1 MIVCAPY
8 ALLRGHRG
16 RLVRSRARTDFWGT
30 DIRPARSGAERVRRP
45 NKREQR
51 QPAPAPA
58 GGTLGAQATP
68 AGVWL
73 PPAAA
78 GARQR
83 AEHPPAERTPSF
95 FVVLLPLPREG
106 VGGGPIITERS
117 EASARRR
124 PQPPERSRVAI
135 CLQKAAFTNRTP
147 LGLVLFAKAAF
158 CERQDVT
165 CFDLVCSRSDRER
178 GAFPWERHPQTG
190 EAITTYF
197 QFSLDRC

>member
-1 MIVCAPY
+1 MQ
-8 ALLRGHRG
+8 
-16 RLVRSRARTDFWGT
+16 SRARTDFWGT
-30 DIRPARSGAERVRRP
+30 DIRPARSGAERARRP

-58 GGTLGAQATP
+58 GGTLGAHATP

-83 AEHPPAERTPSF
+83 AEHPPAERTSSF
-95 FVVLLPLPREG
+95 LVVLLPLPREG

-135 CLQKAAFTNRTP
+135 CSQPSQLLRIDHPEGSRIYLQKPAFANGKTFLKGCAR
-147 LGLVLFAKAAF
+147 
-158 CERQDVT
+158 
-165 CFDLVCSRSDRER
+165 SRSDRER

-190 EAITTYF
+190 EAITTNF
-197 QFSLDRC
+197 QFPLDRC

>member
-16 RLVRSRARTDFWGT
+16 RLVRSRARTDIWGT
-30 DIRPARSGAERVRRP
+30 DIRPARSGAERARRP

-135 CLQKAAFTNRTP
+135 CSQPSQLLRIDHPRRGLGSICKSPLLRTARRNLFRSRLQPK
-147 LGLVLFAKAAF
+147 
-158 CERQDVT
+158 RQGT
-165 CFDLVCSRSDRER
+165 RSVSVGAPPPDRR
-178 GAFPWERHPQTG
+178 SHYDILSIFP
-190 EAITTYF
+190 
-197 QFSLDRC
+197 